1 MLDVG
6 GISNQILAA
15 YLDAPNLSWSP
26 MHDLL
31 TLGSLLHCC
40 SLPEITVCRY
50 IWLHVPKTFSNH
62 FSSCSSLDVS
72 RCILNAR
79 STVWEKRFPP
89 RVEIKR
95 RNLLPKIKK
104 LNARHVTKRWKRSI
118 CRAAICPFCS
128 YYVMSILCATN
139 YHHSLYSVPL
149 KLHSLIFP
157 HDHMK
162 LLQVFEYHFLVPNS
176 FYLCFQRWIFMLP
189 NKIIWSRS
197 STSSTGHVQN
207 AKHLWANGV

>member
-1 MLDVG
+1 MWV

-15 YLDAPNLSWSP
+15 YLDAPYLSWSP

-89 RVEIKR
+89 RVEIKQ
-95 RNLLPKIKK
+95 RNHLSKNKPQCSPYASSTSQKRENVVPFVLMSRLSCVPQITAFRHIPYHWNYTQFFRMVTWNYFKYLNIVSLPPIH
-104 LNARHVTKRWKRSI
+104 LTCV
-118 CRAAICPFCS
+118 
-128 YYVMSILCATN
+128 
-139 YHHSLYSVPL
+139 
-149 KLHSLIFP
+149 
-157 HDHMK
+157 
-162 LLQVFEYHFLVPNS
+162 
-176 FYLCFQRWIFMLP
+176 FQRWIF
-189 NKIIWSRS
+189 
-197 STSSTGHVQN
+197 HV
-207 AKHLWANGV
+207 

>member
-1 MLDVG
+1 
-6 GISNQILAA
+6 
-15 YLDAPNLSWSP
+15 

-89 RVEIKR
+89 RVEIKQ
-95 RNLLPKIKK
+95 RNHLSKNKPQCSPYASSTSQKRENVVFIRLL
-104 LNARHVTKRWKRSI
+104 
-118 CRAAICPFCS
+118 CPFCS
-128 YYVMSILCATN
+128 YVTSILCATN
-139 YHHSLYSVPL
+139 YRLSPYSVPL

-162 LLQVFEYHFLVPNS
+162 LLQVFEYRFLAPNS
-176 FYLCFQRWIFMLP
+176 FDLCVSKMNFSCIIFRLP
-189 NKIIWSRS
+189 NKII
-197 STSSTGHVQN
+197 
-207 AKHLWANGV
+207 